1 MQRNCEDL
9 QPCLVATHR
18 RRFHADEVFAVAI
31 LRLAGYKP
39 SVMRIARD
47 NTDVL
52 NLADFRLDIG
62 QRFQPSSGDFDH
74 HQPQG
79 AGQRHYSA
87 PYNVPYATAGLVW
100 QSFGL
105 SICEGDR
112 QLMELVDRQM
122 IIHVDASDVGAKLF
136 QGSAATLPALIG
148 RHNGP
153 DVDDDDAQM
162 QRFMAMVDLAEMALH
177 DIIANGKREHA
188 TARKVS
194 DALARHDGGKTLVLD
209 QLVDWRDAAPRR
221 MLRQKGIDVLLMPL
235 GEEVAIH
242 LTNNE
247 HTFPNSW
254 RNMQHQLQEVLR
266 LPGRVAFAN
275 ARQARAE
282 NLETAQE
289 LARLLHTLNTFNRTN
304 TVREAPPATLVQ
316 QHAGG

>member
-31 LRLAGYKP
+31 LRLAGYTP

-47 NTDVL
+47 NTDIL

-62 QRFQPSSGDFDH
+62 QRYQPSSGDFDH

-79 AGQRHYSA
+79 AGQRQYSA

-100 QSFGL
+100 QYFGL
-105 SICEGDR
+105 TVCEGDR

-148 RHNGP
+148 RHNGV
-153 DVDDDDAQM
+153 DVDNDDEQM
-162 QRFMAMVDLAEMALH
+162 NRFMAMVDLAEMALV
-177 DIIANGKREHA
+177 DIIANGKREQN
-188 TARKVS
+188 TARKVA
-194 DALARHDGGKTLVLD
+194 DALHNHSGGKTLVLD
-209 QLVDWRDAAPRR
+209 ALVDWRDAAPRR
-221 MLRQKGIDVLLMPL
+221 LLRQKGIDVLLMPL
-235 GEEVAIH
+235 GDEVAIH

-247 HTFPNSW
+247 HTFPTSW
-254 RNMQHQLQEVLR
+254 RKMQRQLQEVLK
-266 LPGRVAFAN
+266 LPGYVAFAN

-282 NLETAQE
+282 NLETAHE
-289 LARLLHTLNTFNRTN
+289 LARLLHTLNGFSRSERL
-304 TVREAPPATLVQ
+304 REAPPATLVHKQ
-316 QHAGG
+316 AGG